1 MGSYS
6 LSTTVCA
13 WPAMLDVVISA
24 SDQRLHPPWRST
36 WPSEADIS
44 IATCSIADRT
54 DDRCCN
60 GNALSPVQTTRRLP
74 DALAARREQLE
85 SHDYDQQA
93 NFLFTFQQSAI
104 FISEVKKCDSFFA
117 CGVAVSAFGFCRS
130 NLAEDSDN
138 VESNDSL
145 HGDLQTLRLHNAQQ
159 TLCSRAVSEHNQQ
172 YLDENGQ
179 QADFYNKRNDY
190 FTARPDPYEYLFGGA
205 LEAECGFAVNVCVL
219 CAKQLVCKSSVVDCL
234 HALFDGEVTRRPVS
248 WTTRQRRCSCA

>member
-24 SDQRLHPPWRST
+24 SDQRLHPPWRAT

-60 GNALSPVQTTRRLP
+60 GNALSPVQKTRRLP
-74 DALAARREQLE
+74 DALAARREQLK

-117 CGVAVSAFGFCRS
+117 CGVA
-130 NLAEDSDN
+130 
-138 VESNDSL
+138 
-145 HGDLQTLRLHNAQQ
+145 
-159 TLCSRAVSEHNQQ
+159 

-190 FTARPDPYEYLFGGA
+190 FTARPDSYEYLFGGA
-205 LEAECGFAVNVCVL
+205 LEAECDFAVNVCVL
-219 CAKQLVCKSSVVDCL
+219 CAKQRVCKSSVVDCL
-234 HALFDGEVTRRPVS
+234 HALFDGHEQINLVDDASAPL
-248 WTTRQRRCSCA
+248 QLC